1 MLATQATQ
9 VDIANLYGV
18 LGVPPLKPAQ
28 EQAVLFYLNRV
39 PVSKISELLGVG
51 SQTVKKWLSLPTT
64 LEVLDF
70 YNARLRTNTEITREL
85 LNEVLM
91 ETLYLS
97 NEARDRIAAVKELG
111 HLNGLYPEK
120 GMKLK
125 VEAMPVS
132 ETLSMGSQKMSEL
145 SEEQLVA
152 LSSPAPSVEKEEPLT
167 LDVTPTLAITSV
179 EKEESLT
186 IDVTPTVIDPSEQ

>member
-51 SQTVKKWLSLPTT
+51 SATVKKWLSLPTT

-125 VEAMPVS
+125 VEALPVS

-145 SEEQLVA
+145 TEEQLVA
-152 LSSPAPSVEKEEPLT
+152 ISSPAKGPEEEEKAKP
-167 LDVTPTLAITSV
+167 DPV
-179 EKEESLT
+179 T
-186 IDVTPTVIDPSEQ
+186 IDVTPTVIDQ